1 MKNQNVKPLTN
12 TEVQEILAIQK
23 WGTYSQEYPLC
34 YESSING
41 APMKVHSFSLNNV
54 PQLDLLVVFGG
65 YPRLVKHL
73 GEVWMKHDHLYSDT
87 EVEIAMLGYKPN
99 KGQDTPGSEAQI
111 YASLLEQ
118 LGFDSKRVRKNLI
131 QTFATDTVGNV
142 AELRQII
149 QNSPVLSQVDC
160 PRIGMVTHAGYSL
173 TAAQQFGLLMP
184 EVEFYFYETPLTL
197 LCDRSFDVES
207 IVNGYAVDV
216 IVGCAL
222 RTMMNWDRERLP
234 LSDEKIALFPK
245 LTSEPNPAGLL
256 KTIKKYF
263 LKGYTFYMP
272 YKEMWEMLG
281 IPAAEALPLVN
292 QRKVEIT
299 GINVDGKKVG
309 AGWSSSSVPELQ
321 KQLHIMVESILDE
334 WIKTGKMPL

>member
-1 MKNQNVKPLTN
+1 MKNQTVRSLSN

-34 YESSING
+34 YASALKG

-73 GEVWMKHDHLYSDT
+73 GEVWMKYDKLYPDK

-118 LGFDSKRVRKNLI
+118 LGFDFKRVRKNLI
-131 QTFATDTVGNV
+131 KTFAPDTVGNV

-149 QNSPVLSQVDC
+149 KNSPVLSKLDC

-222 RTMMNWDRERLP
+222 RTMMNWGKERLP
-234 LSDEKIALFPK
+234 LPDEKVALFPK
-245 LTSEPNPAGLL
+245 LASEPNPEGLL
-256 KTIKKYF
+256 KTVKKYF

-272 YKEMWEMLG
+272 YREMWEMLG
-281 IPAAEALPLVN
+281 LSSAEALPLVN

-321 KQLHIMVESILDE
+321 KQLNQMVESILDE
-334 WIKTGKMPL
+334 WMKTGKLPV